1 MPIKG
6 TGDLKIDFFP
16 EGKPMLSFDTTNNL
30 LMQSKYRYN
39 LQNVAE
45 PNLYREIYDYE
56 HVPKVAFNLRHV
68 PMQMPKEIWMT
79 DTTFRDGQQSVSPF
93 TPEQILHLF
102 KLMSRLGGPKG
113 MVRQS
118 EFFLYTENDQ
128 KALHMCQDAGLKFP
142 EITTWIRANEKDFE
156 LVKQAGVAETGV
168 LVSCSDYHIFN
179 KMHLTRKQAMDKYL
193 GIVKAALD
201 AGIRPRCHFEDI
213 TRADFYGFVVP
224 FATALM
230 DLARE
235 SGIPIKI
242 RACDTMGYGVSYPG
256 TALPRSV
263 QGIIYGLVHYAEVPS
278 EQLEWHGHNDFY
290 KVVSN
295 AATAWLHGC
304 SSINCSL
311 LGIGERTG
319 NCPLEAM
326 AIEYQGLRGDDG
338 GMDLTAITEI
348 ADYMERE
355 IGLEISPR
363 QPFVGRHFNVTRAG
377 IHADGMLKD
386 EEIYNIFDTAKIL
399 NRPAS
404 VAVDSRGGTA
414 SIAHWLNNY
423 FRLTG
428 DNAIDKNDP
437 LILEMRKRVDELY
450 AQGRNTVMGDE
461 ELEIMVRRCN
471 TDRYERL
478 LFHKSH

>member
-1 MPIKG
+1 
-6 TGDLKIDFFP
+6 
-16 EGKPMLSFDTTNNL
+16 MLSFDTTNNL
-30 LMQSKYRYN
+30 LMQSKYRYS
-39 LQNVAE
+39 LQDVAE

-56 HVPKVAFNLRHV
+56 SVPKVAFNLRHV

-102 KLMSRLGGPKG
+102 KLMSRLGGPRG

-128 KALHMCQDAGLKFP
+128 KALHLCQDAGLKFP

-179 KMHLTRKQAMDKYL
+179 KMHLTRRQAMDKYL
-193 GIVKAALD
+193 GIVKSALSY
-201 AGIRPRCHFEDI
+201 GIRPRCHFEDI

-224 FATALM
+224 FAGELM
-230 DLARE
+230 RLSRE

-263 QGIIYGLVHYAEVPS
+263 QGIIYGLLHYAEVPS
-278 EQLEWHGHNDFY
+278 ELLEWHGHNDFY
-290 KVVSN
+290 KVVTN
-295 AATAWLHGC
+295 AATAWLYGC
-304 SSINCSL
+304 SGVNCAL

-326 AIEYQGLRGDDG
+326 AFEYAALRGDDN
-338 GMDLTAITEI
+338 GMDFTAITEI
-348 ADYMERE
+348 AEYFEKE
-355 IGLEISPR
+355 IGYRVPPMT
-363 QPFVGRHFNVTRAG
+363 PFAGRNFNTTRAG
-377 IHADGMLKD
+377 IHADGLLKD
-386 EEIYNIFDTAKIL
+386 EEIYNIFDTGTIL
-399 NRPAS
+399 NRPAT
-404 VAVDSRGGTA
+404 VAIDAHSGLAG
-414 SIAHWLNNY
+414 IAHWINSRY
-423 FRLTG
+423 RLSG
-428 DNAIDKNDP
+428 DQTVAKQDP
-437 LILEMRKRVDELY
+437 VCAAMNEKIAALY
-450 AQGRNTVMGDE
+450 EEGRNTVMSSD
-461 ELEIMVRRCN
+461 ELEA
-471 TDRYERL
+471 L
-478 LFHKSH
+478 LAECAPQLYARIAAKG

>member
-1 MPIKG
+1 
-6 TGDLKIDFFP
+6 
-16 EGKPMLSFDTTNNL
+16 MLSFDNTVNL
-30 LMQSKYRYN
+30 LMQSKYRYS
-39 LQNVAE
+39 LQDVAE
-45 PNLYREIYDYE
+45 PNLYREIYDYD

-68 PMQMPKEIWMT
+68 PMQMPDHIWMT

-102 KLMSRLGGPKG
+102 KLMSRLGGPNG

-128 KALHMCQDAGLKFP
+128 KALHLCQDAGLKFP

-193 GIVKAALD
+193 GIVKAALEH
-201 AGIRPRCHFEDI
+201 GIRPRCHFEDI

-224 FATALM
+224 FAGALM
-230 DLARE
+230 DLSRE

-263 QGIIYGLVHYAEVPS
+263 QGIIYGLRHYAEVPS

-326 AIEYQGLRGDDG
+326 AIEYQSLRGDDG

-386 EEIYNIFDTAKIL
+386 EEIYNIFNTAKLL

-428 DNAIDKNDP
+428 DNTIDKNDP
-437 LILEMRKRVDELY
+437 LIVDMRARVDDLY
-450 AQGRNTVMGDE
+450 AKGRNTVMGDE
-461 ELEIMVRRCN
+461 ELEVMVRRCDQN
-471 TDRYERL
+471 RYERL
-478 LFHKSH
+478 LFHKSK